1 MMFAYIAS
9 NVRQMDE
16 SLGKDM
22 ERSNRN
28 QIFGIVPA
36 LVLRKLRNY
45 KH

>member
-16 SLGKDM
+16 SLGNGV
-22 ERSNRN
+22 EGSNRDR
-28 QIFGIVPA
+28 IFGIVPA